1 MEKVLPESVPTR
13 HLSGPLS
20 PHELQQLFA
29 QAPVGIGVFDH
40 EFRCRDVNGRFAELT
55 GLARAEHPGKTL
67 FDIVPAQT
75 PQLLPLFQQLRQG
88 APRCAFEVET
98 VGFSRAASPARWQV
112 SVSSVLDEEG
122 IFSGIFLVMRES
134 VQTSTHL
141 DAPASPGLQEMTH
154 LHALRLYQAEARLQH
169 LSYYDPLT
177 DLGNRHLLQE
187 RLTLEIETARVN
199 RHVLALLFIDLDGF
213 KLINDNLGHSA
224 GDLLLKLSAD
234 RIRHCLRPGD
244 IAIRLGADEFL
255 VLLPAIRDTRDLL
268 GLIEGLQRRLHDPAD
283 IAQERVRLSA
293 SIGVSLYP
301 EHGQTPDSLI
311 SAADNAMHEAKRR
324 GRNGYLF
331 HSPDMTAQTRE
342 RMLLEQG
349 LLKAI
354 EQQEF
359 RLLYQPM
366 TDLADGHLS
375 GLEALIRWQHP
386 SLGMISPDR
395 FIPVAEEC
403 GLIEPLGEWVMR
415 TACRQGQQ
423 WLAEGLAVPRLSVN
437 VSVREMRSHDY
448 VERVTAILAET
459 GFPAERLEIE
469 VTESIIQM
477 RGSQSAALHPPQGA
491 GGTDRHRRLRHRFL
505 FPEPA
510 QEPAHRSHQDR
521 QGLRPGVARRQAQ
534 PRAVPYHSPAGQLPR
549 HGRHG
554 GRDRNPAPAPVPAI
568 PALRGGT
575 GLPVQPSPARTPAAF
590 PAPRPPLSLGRA
602 TTQAK
607 KGAHG
612 SLLLHHHGFPP
623 AIFVAIQKSN
633 CPRETKV

>member
-20 PHELQQLFA
+20 PYELQQLFA

-112 SVSSVLDEEG
+112 SVSSVLDEDG
-122 IFSGIFLVMRES
+122 TFSGIVLVMRETA
-134 VQTSTHL
+134 QTGPHL
-141 DAPASPGLQEMTH
+141 DAPVSPGLQEMTH

-469 VTESIIQM
+469 VTESIIQSVDHSLRLFTRLKALGVQIAIDDFGTGFSSLSLLRSLPIDRIKIDRAFVQALPDDKHSRELCRTIVQLATSLGM
-477 RGSQSAALHPPQGA
+477 AVTAEGIETQPQRQFLQSLRCEEGQGYLFSHP
-491 GGTDRHRRLRHRFL
+491 L
-505 FPEPA
+505 PEP
-510 QEPAHRSHQDR
+510 
-521 QGLRPGVARRQAQ
+521 
-534 PRAVPYHSPAGQLPR
+534 QLPS
-549 HGRHG
+549 
-554 GRDRNPAPAPVPAI
+554 
-568 PALRGGT
+568 L
-575 GLPVQPSPARTPAAF
+575 LPVR
-590 PAPRPPLSLGRA
+590 
-602 TTQAK
+602 
-607 KGAHG
+607 H
-612 SLLLHHHGFPP
+612 
-623 AIFVAIQKSN
+623 
-633 CPRETKV
+633 

>member
-20 PHELQQLFA
+20 PYELQQLFA
-29 QAPVGIGVFDH
+29 QAHVGIGVFDH

-88 APRCAFEVET
+88 PPRCTFEVEM
-98 VGFSRAASPARWQV
+98 VGLSRAASPARWQV
-112 SVSSVLDEEG
+112 SVSSVLDEDG
-122 IFSGIFLVMRES
+122 SFSGIFLVMRES
-134 VQTSTHL
+134 AQTGPHL
-141 DAPASPGLQEMTH
+141 DAPASPGLQEMAH
-154 LHALRLYQAEARLQH
+154 RHALRLYQAEARLQH

-199 RHVLALLFIDLDGF
+199 HHVLALLFIDLDGF

-255 VLLPAIRDTRDLL
+255 VLLPAIRETQDLQ
-268 GLIEGLQRRLHDPAD
+268 GLIEALQRRLHDPAD
-283 IAQERVRLSA
+283 IGQEWVRLSA
-293 SIGVSLYP
+293 SIGISLYP

-415 TACRQGQQ
+415 TACQQGQQ
-423 WLAEGLAVPRLSVN
+423 WLAEGRAVPRLSVN

-448 VERVTAILAET
+448 VERVTAILAAT

-469 VTESIIQM
+469 VTESIIQSVDHSLRLFTRLKALGVQIAIDDFGTGFSSLSLLRSLPIDRIKIDRAFVQALPDDKHSRELCRTIVQLASSLGM
-477 RGSQSAALHPPQGA
+477 AVTAEGIETQPQRQFLQSLHCEEGQGY
-491 GGTDRHRRLRHRFL
+491 L
-505 FPEPA
+505 FSHPLPEP
-510 QEPAHRSHQDR
+510 H
-521 QGLRPGVARRQAQ
+521 
-534 PRAVPYHSPAGQLPR
+534 LPS
-549 HGRHG
+549 
-554 GRDRNPAPAPVPAI
+554 
-568 PALRGGT
+568 L
-575 GLPVQPSPARTPAAF
+575 LPVR
-590 PAPRPPLSLGRA
+590 
-602 TTQAK
+602 
-607 KGAHG
+607 H
-612 SLLLHHHGFPP
+612 
-623 AIFVAIQKSN
+623 
-633 CPRETKV
+633 

>member
-20 PHELQQLFA
+20 PYELQQLFA

-98 VGFSRAASPARWQV
+98 VGLSRAASPARWQV

-199 RHVLALLFIDLDGF
+199 HHVLALLFIDLDGF

-255 VLLPAIRDTRDLL
+255 VLLPAIRETQDLL

-283 IAQERVRLSA
+283 IGQERVRLSA

-469 VTESIIQM
+469 VTESIIQSVDHSLRLFTRLKALGVQIAIDDFGTGFSSLSLLRSLPIDRIKIDRAFVQALPDDKHSRELCRTIVQLASSLGM
-477 RGSQSAALHPPQGA
+477 AVTAEGIETQPQRQFLQSLRCEEGQGYLFSHP
-491 GGTDRHRRLRHRFL
+491 L
-505 FPEPA
+505 PEP
-510 QEPAHRSHQDR
+510 H
-521 QGLRPGVARRQAQ
+521 
-534 PRAVPYHSPAGQLPR
+534 LPS
-549 HGRHG
+549 
-554 GRDRNPAPAPVPAI
+554 
-568 PALRGGT
+568 L
-575 GLPVQPSPARTPAAF
+575 LPVR
-590 PAPRPPLSLGRA
+590 
-602 TTQAK
+602 
-607 KGAHG
+607 H
-612 SLLLHHHGFPP
+612 
-623 AIFVAIQKSN
+623 
-633 CPRETKV
+633 

>member
-20 PHELQQLFA
+20 PYELQQLFA

-98 VGFSRAASPARWQV
+98 VGLSRAASPARWQV
-112 SVSSVLDEEG
+112 SVSSVLDEDG
-122 IFSGIFLVMRES
+122 SFSGIFLVMRES
-134 VQTSTHL
+134 AQTGPHL

-154 LHALRLYQAEARLQH
+154 RHALRLYQAEARLQH

-199 RHVLALLFIDLDGF
+199 HHVLALLFIDLDGF

-255 VLLPAIRDTRDLL
+255 VLLPAIRDTQDLL

-283 IAQERVRLSA
+283 IGQERVRLSA

-469 VTESIIQM
+469 VTESIIQSVDHSLRLFTRLKALGVQIAIDDFGTGFSSLSLLRSLPIDRIKIDRAFVQALPDDKHSRELCRTIVQLATSLGM
-477 RGSQSAALHPPQGA
+477 AVTAEGIETQPQRQFLQSLRCEEGQGYLFSHP
-491 GGTDRHRRLRHRFL
+491 L
-505 FPEPA
+505 PEP
-510 QEPAHRSHQDR
+510 
-521 QGLRPGVARRQAQ
+521 
-534 PRAVPYHSPAGQLPR
+534 QLPS
-549 HGRHG
+549 
-554 GRDRNPAPAPVPAI
+554 
-568 PALRGGT
+568 L
-575 GLPVQPSPARTPAAF
+575 LPVR
-590 PAPRPPLSLGRA
+590 
-602 TTQAK
+602 
-607 KGAHG
+607 H
-612 SLLLHHHGFPP
+612 
-623 AIFVAIQKSN
+623 
-633 CPRETKV
+633 

>member
-20 PHELQQLFA
+20 PYELQQLFA

-98 VGFSRAASPARWQV
+98 VGLSRAASPARWQV

-122 IFSGIFLVMRES
+122 TFSGIFLVMRES

-199 RHVLALLFIDLDGF
+199 HHVLALLFIDLDGF

-255 VLLPAIRDTRDLL
+255 VLLPAIRDTQDLL

-469 VTESIIQM
+469 VTESIIQSVDHSLRLFTRLKALGVQIAIDDFGTGFSSLSLLRSLPIDRIKIDRAFVQALPDDKHSRELCRTIVQLASSLGM
-477 RGSQSAALHPPQGA
+477 AVTAEGIETQPQRQFLQSLRCEEGQGYLFSHP
-491 GGTDRHRRLRHRFL
+491 L
-505 FPEPA
+505 PEP
-510 QEPAHRSHQDR
+510 
-521 QGLRPGVARRQAQ
+521 
-534 PRAVPYHSPAGQLPR
+534 QLPS
-549 HGRHG
+549 
-554 GRDRNPAPAPVPAI
+554 
-568 PALRGGT
+568 L
-575 GLPVQPSPARTPAAF
+575 LPVR
-590 PAPRPPLSLGRA
+590 
-602 TTQAK
+602 
-607 KGAHG
+607 H
-612 SLLLHHHGFPP
+612 
-623 AIFVAIQKSN
+623 
-633 CPRETKV
+633 

>member
-20 PHELQQLFA
+20 PYELQQLFA
-29 QAPVGIGVFDH
+29 QAHVGIGVFDH

-88 APRCAFEVET
+88 PPRCTFEVEM
-98 VGFSRAASPARWQV
+98 VGLSRAASPARWQV
-112 SVSSVLDEEG
+112 SVSSVLDEDG
-122 IFSGIFLVMRES
+122 SFSGIFLVMRES
-134 VQTSTHL
+134 AQTGPHL
-141 DAPASPGLQEMTH
+141 DASASPGLQEMAH
-154 LHALRLYQAEARLQH
+154 RHALRLYQAEARLQH

-199 RHVLALLFIDLDGF
+199 HHVLALLFIDLDGF

-255 VLLPAIRDTRDLL
+255 VLLPVIRETQDLQ
-268 GLIEGLQRRLHDPAD
+268 GLIEALQHRLHDPAD
-283 IAQERVRLSA
+283 IGQEWVRLSA
-293 SIGVSLYP
+293 SIGISLYP

-415 TACRQGQQ
+415 TACQQGQQ
-423 WLAEGLAVPRLSVN
+423 WLAEGRAVPRLSVN

-448 VERVTAILAET
+448 VERVTAILAAT

-469 VTESIIQM
+469 VTESIIQSVDHSLRLFTRLKALGVQIAIDDFGTGFSSLSLLRSLPIDRIKIDRAFVQALPDDKHSRELCRTIVQLASSLGM
-477 RGSQSAALHPPQGA
+477 AVTAEGIETQPQRQFLQSLHCEEGQGYLFS
-491 GGTDRHRRLRHRFL
+491 HPLPEPHLPSLLPLRH
-505 FPEPA
+505 
-510 QEPAHRSHQDR
+510 
-521 QGLRPGVARRQAQ
+521 
-534 PRAVPYHSPAGQLPR
+534 
-549 HGRHG
+549 
-554 GRDRNPAPAPVPAI
+554 
-568 PALRGGT
+568 
-575 GLPVQPSPARTPAAF
+575 
-590 PAPRPPLSLGRA
+590 
-602 TTQAK
+602 
-607 KGAHG
+607 
-612 SLLLHHHGFPP
+612 
-623 AIFVAIQKSN
+623 
-633 CPRETKV
+633 

>member
-1 MEKVLPESVPTR
+1 MENVLPESVPTR

-88 APRCAFEVET
+88 PPRCTFEVEM
-98 VGFSRAASPARWQV
+98 VGLSRAASPARWQV

-122 IFSGIFLVMRES
+122 TFSGIFLVMRES
-134 VQTSTHL
+134 AQTGPHL

-154 LHALRLYQAEARLQH
+154 RHALRLYQAEARLQH

-199 RHVLALLFIDLDGF
+199 HHVLALLFIDLDGF

-255 VLLPAIRDTRDLL
+255 VLLPAIRETQDLL

-283 IAQERVRLSA
+283 IGQERVRLSA

-354 EQQEF
+354 EQQQF

-469 VTESIIQM
+469 VTESIIQSVDHSLRLFTRLKALGVQIAIDDFGTGFSSLSLLRSLPIDRIKIDRAFVQALPDDKHSRELCRTIVQLASSLGM
-477 RGSQSAALHPPQGA
+477 AVTAEGIETQPQRQFLQSLRCEEGQGYLFSHP
-491 GGTDRHRRLRHRFL
+491 L
-505 FPEPA
+505 PEP
-510 QEPAHRSHQDR
+510 
-521 QGLRPGVARRQAQ
+521 
-534 PRAVPYHSPAGQLPR
+534 QLP
-549 HGRHG
+549 
-554 GRDRNPAPAPVPAI
+554 
-568 PALRGGT
+568 
-575 GLPVQPSPARTPAAF
+575 
-590 PAPRPPLSLGRA
+590 
-602 TTQAK
+602 
-607 KGAHG
+607 
-612 SLLLHHHGFPP
+612 SLLPFRH
-623 AIFVAIQKSN
+623 
-633 CPRETKV
+633 

>member
-88 APRCAFEVET
+88 PPRCTFEVEM
-98 VGFSRAASPARWQV
+98 VGLSRAASPARWQV
-112 SVSSVLDEEG
+112 SVSSVLDEDG
-122 IFSGIFLVMRES
+122 SFSGIFLVMRES
-134 VQTSTHL
+134 AQTGPHL

-154 LHALRLYQAEARLQH
+154 RHALRLYQAEARLQH

-199 RHVLALLFIDLDGF
+199 HHVLALLFIDLDGF

-255 VLLPAIRDTRDLL
+255 VLLPAIRDTQDLL

-423 WLAEGLAVPRLSVN
+423 WLAEELAVPRLSVN

-469 VTESIIQM
+469 VTESIIQSVDHSLRLFTRLKALGVQIAIDDFGTGFSSLSLLRSLPIDRIKIDRAFVQALPDDKHSRELCRTIVQLATSLGM
-477 RGSQSAALHPPQGA
+477 AVTAEGIETQPQRQFLQSLRCEEGQGYLFSHP
-491 GGTDRHRRLRHRFL
+491 L
-505 FPEPA
+505 PEP
-510 QEPAHRSHQDR
+510 
-521 QGLRPGVARRQAQ
+521 
-534 PRAVPYHSPAGQLPR
+534 QLP
-549 HGRHG
+549 
-554 GRDRNPAPAPVPAI
+554 
-568 PALRGGT
+568 
-575 GLPVQPSPARTPAAF
+575 
-590 PAPRPPLSLGRA
+590 
-602 TTQAK
+602 
-607 KGAHG
+607 
-612 SLLLHHHGFPP
+612 SLLPFRH
-623 AIFVAIQKSN
+623 
-633 CPRETKV
+633 

>member
-88 APRCAFEVET
+88 PPRCTFEVEM
-98 VGFSRAASPARWQV
+98 VGLSRAASPARWQV
-112 SVSSVLDEEG
+112 SVSSVLDEDG
-122 IFSGIFLVMRES
+122 SFSGIFLVMRES
-134 VQTSTHL
+134 AQTGPRL

-199 RHVLALLFIDLDGF
+199 HHVLALLFIDLDGF

-255 VLLPAIRDTRDLL
+255 VLLPAIRETQDLL

-415 TACRQGQQ
+415 TACRLGQQ
-423 WLAEGLAVPRLSVN
+423 WLAEGRAVPRLSVN

-448 VERVTAILAET
+448 VERVTAILAAT

-469 VTESIIQM
+469 VTESIIQSVDHSLRLFTRLKALGVQIAIDDFGTGFSSLSLLRSLPIDRIKIDRAFVQALPDDKHSRELCRTIVQLASSLGM
-477 RGSQSAALHPPQGA
+477 AVTAEGIETQPQRQFLQSLRCEEGQGYLFSHP
-491 GGTDRHRRLRHRFL
+491 L
-505 FPEPA
+505 PEP
-510 QEPAHRSHQDR
+510 
-521 QGLRPGVARRQAQ
+521 
-534 PRAVPYHSPAGQLPR
+534 QLPS
-549 HGRHG
+549 
-554 GRDRNPAPAPVPAI
+554 
-568 PALRGGT
+568 L
-575 GLPVQPSPARTPAAF
+575 LPVR
-590 PAPRPPLSLGRA
+590 
-602 TTQAK
+602 
-607 KGAHG
+607 H
-612 SLLLHHHGFPP
+612 
-623 AIFVAIQKSN
+623 
-633 CPRETKV
+633 

>member
-20 PHELQQLFA
+20 PYELQQLFA

-88 APRCAFEVET
+88 PPRCTFEVEM
-98 VGFSRAASPARWQV
+98 VGLSRAASPARWQV
-112 SVSSVLDEEG
+112 SVSSVLDEDG
-122 IFSGIFLVMRES
+122 TFSGIVLVMRES

-255 VLLPAIRDTRDLL
+255 VLLPASRETQDLL

-283 IAQERVRLSA
+283 IGQERVRLSA

-469 VTESIIQM
+469 VTESIIQSVDHSLRLFTRLKALGVQIAIDDFGTGFSSLSLLRSLPIDRIKIDRAFVQALPDDKHSRELCRTIVQLASSLGM
-477 RGSQSAALHPPQGA
+477 AVTAEGIETQPQRQFLQSLRCEEGQGYLFSHP
-491 GGTDRHRRLRHRFL
+491 L
-505 FPEPA
+505 PEP
-510 QEPAHRSHQDR
+510 
-521 QGLRPGVARRQAQ
+521 
-534 PRAVPYHSPAGQLPR
+534 QLPS
-549 HGRHG
+549 
-554 GRDRNPAPAPVPAI
+554 
-568 PALRGGT
+568 L
-575 GLPVQPSPARTPAAF
+575 LPVR
-590 PAPRPPLSLGRA
+590 
-602 TTQAK
+602 
-607 KGAHG
+607 H
-612 SLLLHHHGFPP
+612 
-623 AIFVAIQKSN
+623 
-633 CPRETKV
+633 

>member
-20 PHELQQLFA
+20 PYELQQLFA

-88 APRCAFEVET
+88 PPRCTFEVEM
-98 VGFSRAASPARWQV
+98 VGLSRAASPARWQV

-122 IFSGIFLVMRES
+122 TFSGIFLVMRES
-134 VQTSTHL
+134 AQTGPHL

-154 LHALRLYQAEARLQH
+154 RHALRLYQAEARLQH

-199 RHVLALLFIDLDGF
+199 HHVLALLFIDLDGF

-255 VLLPAIRDTRDLL
+255 VLLPAIRETQDLL

-283 IAQERVRLSA
+283 IGQERVRLSA

-469 VTESIIQM
+469 VTESIIQSVDHSLRLFTRLKALGVQIAIDDFGTGFSSLSLLRSLPIDRIKIDRAFVQALPDDKHSRELCRTIVQLASSLGM
-477 RGSQSAALHPPQGA
+477 AVTAEGIETQPQRQFLQSLHCEEGQGY
-491 GGTDRHRRLRHRFL
+491 L
-505 FPEPA
+505 FSHPLPEP
-510 QEPAHRSHQDR
+510 H
-521 QGLRPGVARRQAQ
+521 
-534 PRAVPYHSPAGQLPR
+534 LPS
-549 HGRHG
+549 
-554 GRDRNPAPAPVPAI
+554 
-568 PALRGGT
+568 L
-575 GLPVQPSPARTPAAF
+575 LPVR
-590 PAPRPPLSLGRA
+590 
-602 TTQAK
+602 
-607 KGAHG
+607 H
-612 SLLLHHHGFPP
+612 
-623 AIFVAIQKSN
+623 
-633 CPRETKV
+633 

>member
-20 PHELQQLFA
+20 PYELQQLFA

-88 APRCAFEVET
+88 PPRCTFEVEM
-98 VGFSRAASPARWQV
+98 VGLSRAASPARWQV
-112 SVSSVLDEEG
+112 SVSSVLDEDG
-122 IFSGIFLVMRES
+122 SFSGIFLVMRES
-134 VQTSTHL
+134 AQTGPHL

-154 LHALRLYQAEARLQH
+154 RHALRLYQAEARLQH

-199 RHVLALLFIDLDGF
+199 HHVLALLFIDLDGF

-255 VLLPAIRDTRDLL
+255 VLLPAIRETQDLL

-283 IAQERVRLSA
+283 IGQERVRLSA

-354 EQQEF
+354 EQQQF

-423 WLAEGLAVPRLSVN
+423 WLAEGRAVPRLSVN

-448 VERVTAILAET
+448 VERVTAILAAT

-469 VTESIIQM
+469 VTESIIQSVDHSLRLFTRLKALGVQIAIDDFGTGFSSLSLLRSLPIDRIKIDRAFVQALPDDKHSRELCRTIVQLASSLGM
-477 RGSQSAALHPPQGA
+477 AVTAEGIETQPQRQFLQSLRCEEGQGYLFSHP
-491 GGTDRHRRLRHRFL
+491 L
-505 FPEPA
+505 PEP
-510 QEPAHRSHQDR
+510 
-521 QGLRPGVARRQAQ
+521 
-534 PRAVPYHSPAGQLPR
+534 QLPS
-549 HGRHG
+549 
-554 GRDRNPAPAPVPAI
+554 
-568 PALRGGT
+568 L
-575 GLPVQPSPARTPAAF
+575 LPVR
-590 PAPRPPLSLGRA
+590 
-602 TTQAK
+602 
-607 KGAHG
+607 H
-612 SLLLHHHGFPP
+612 
-623 AIFVAIQKSN
+623 
-633 CPRETKV
+633 

>member
-20 PHELQQLFA
+20 PYELQQLFA

-98 VGFSRAASPARWQV
+98 VGFSRAAPPARWQV

-122 IFSGIFLVMRES
+122 TFSGIFLVMRES
-134 VQTSTHL
+134 VQTSPHL

-199 RHVLALLFIDLDGF
+199 HHVLALLFIDLDGF

-255 VLLPAIRDTRDLL
+255 VLLPAIRETQDLL

-283 IAQERVRLSA
+283 IGQERVRLSA

-469 VTESIIQM
+469 VTESIIQSVDHSLRLFTRLKALGVQIAIDDFGTGFSSLSLLRSLPIDRIKIDRAFVQALPDDKHSRELCRTIVQLASSLGM
-477 RGSQSAALHPPQGA
+477 AVTAEGIETQPQRKFLQSLRCEEGQGNLFSHPLPEPSLPPLLP
-491 GGTDRHRRLRHRFL
+491 LRH
-505 FPEPA
+505 
-510 QEPAHRSHQDR
+510 
-521 QGLRPGVARRQAQ
+521 
-534 PRAVPYHSPAGQLPR
+534 
-549 HGRHG
+549 
-554 GRDRNPAPAPVPAI
+554 
-568 PALRGGT
+568 
-575 GLPVQPSPARTPAAF
+575 
-590 PAPRPPLSLGRA
+590 
-602 TTQAK
+602 
-607 KGAHG
+607 
-612 SLLLHHHGFPP
+612 
-623 AIFVAIQKSN
+623 
-633 CPRETKV
+633 

>member
-98 VGFSRAASPARWQV
+98 VGLSRAASPARWQV
-112 SVSSVLDEEG
+112 SVSSVLDEDG
-122 IFSGIFLVMRES
+122 TFSGIVLVMRES
-134 VQTSTHL
+134 AQTGPHL
-141 DAPASPGLQEMTH
+141 DAPVSPGLQEMTH

-199 RHVLALLFIDLDGF
+199 HHVLALLFIDLDGF

-255 VLLPAIRDTRDLL
+255 VLLPAIRETQDLL

-283 IAQERVRLSA
+283 IGQERVRLSA

-423 WLAEGLAVPRLSVN
+423 WLAEGRAVPRLSVN

-448 VERVTAILAET
+448 VERVTAILAAT

-469 VTESIIQM
+469 VTESIIQSVDHSLRLFTRLKALGVQIAIDDFGTGFSSLSLLRSLPIDRIKIDRAFVQALPDDKHSRELCRTIVQLASSLGM
-477 RGSQSAALHPPQGA
+477 AVTAEGIETQPQRQFLQSLHCEEGQGY
-491 GGTDRHRRLRHRFL
+491 L
-505 FPEPA
+505 FSHPLPEP
-510 QEPAHRSHQDR
+510 H
-521 QGLRPGVARRQAQ
+521 
-534 PRAVPYHSPAGQLPR
+534 LPS
-549 HGRHG
+549 
-554 GRDRNPAPAPVPAI
+554 
-568 PALRGGT
+568 L
-575 GLPVQPSPARTPAAF
+575 LPVR
-590 PAPRPPLSLGRA
+590 
-602 TTQAK
+602 
-607 KGAHG
+607 H
-612 SLLLHHHGFPP
+612 
-623 AIFVAIQKSN
+623 
-633 CPRETKV
+633 

>member
-98 VGFSRAASPARWQV
+98 VGLSRAASPARWQV

-122 IFSGIFLVMRES
+122 TFSGIFLVMRES
-134 VQTSTHL
+134 AQTGPHL

-154 LHALRLYQAEARLQH
+154 RHALRLYQAEARLQH

-199 RHVLALLFIDLDGF
+199 HHVLALLFIDLDGF

-255 VLLPAIRDTRDLL
+255 VLLPAIRETQDLL

-283 IAQERVRLSA
+283 IGQERVRLSA

-469 VTESIIQM
+469 VTESIIQSVDHSLRLFTRLKALGVQIAIDDFGTGFSSLSLLRSLPIDRIKIDRAFVQALPDDKHSRELCRTIVQLASSLGM
-477 RGSQSAALHPPQGA
+477 AVTAEGIETQPQRQFLQSLRCEEGQGYLFSHP
-491 GGTDRHRRLRHRFL
+491 L
-505 FPEPA
+505 PEP
-510 QEPAHRSHQDR
+510 
-521 QGLRPGVARRQAQ
+521 
-534 PRAVPYHSPAGQLPR
+534 QLPS
-549 HGRHG
+549 
-554 GRDRNPAPAPVPAI
+554 
-568 PALRGGT
+568 L
-575 GLPVQPSPARTPAAF
+575 LPVR
-590 PAPRPPLSLGRA
+590 
-602 TTQAK
+602 
-607 KGAHG
+607 H
-612 SLLLHHHGFPP
+612 
-623 AIFVAIQKSN
+623 
-633 CPRETKV
+633 

>member
-88 APRCAFEVET
+88 PPRCTFEVEM
-98 VGFSRAASPARWQV
+98 VGLSRAASPARWQV
-112 SVSSVLDEEG
+112 SVSSVLDEDG
-122 IFSGIFLVMRES
+122 TFSGIFLVMRES

-255 VLLPAIRDTRDLL
+255 VLLPAIRDTQVLL

-283 IAQERVRLSA
+283 IAQDRVRLSA

-423 WLAEGLAVPRLSVN
+423 WLAGGLAVPRLSVN

-469 VTESIIQM
+469 VTESIIQSVDHSLRLFTRLKALGVQIAIDDFGTGFSSLSLLRSLPIDRIKIDRAFVQALPDDKHSRELCRTIVQLASSLGM
-477 RGSQSAALHPPQGA
+477 AVTAEGIETQPQRQFLQSLRCEEGQGYLFSHP
-491 GGTDRHRRLRHRFL
+491 L
-505 FPEPA
+505 PEP
-510 QEPAHRSHQDR
+510 H
-521 QGLRPGVARRQAQ
+521 
-534 PRAVPYHSPAGQLPR
+534 LPS
-549 HGRHG
+549 
-554 GRDRNPAPAPVPAI
+554 
-568 PALRGGT
+568 L
-575 GLPVQPSPARTPAAF
+575 LPVR
-590 PAPRPPLSLGRA
+590 
-602 TTQAK
+602 
-607 KGAHG
+607 H
-612 SLLLHHHGFPP
+612 
-623 AIFVAIQKSN
+623 
-633 CPRETKV
+633 

>member
-88 APRCAFEVET
+88 PPRCTFEVEM
-98 VGFSRAASPARWQV
+98 VGLSRAPSPARWQV
-112 SVSSVLDEEG
+112 SVSSVLDEDG
-122 IFSGIFLVMRES
+122 SFSGIFLVMRES
-134 VQTSTHL
+134 AQTGPHL

-154 LHALRLYQAEARLQH
+154 RHALRLYQAEARLQH

-255 VLLPAIRDTRDLL
+255 VLLPAIRETQDLL

-469 VTESIIQM
+469 VTESIIQSVDHSLRLFTRLKALGVQIAIDDFGTGFSSLSLLRSLPIDRIKIDRAFVQALPDDKHSRELCRTIVQLASSLGM
-477 RGSQSAALHPPQGA
+477 AVTAEGIETQPQRQFLQSLHCEEGQGY
-491 GGTDRHRRLRHRFL
+491 L
-505 FPEPA
+505 FSHPLPEP
-510 QEPAHRSHQDR
+510 H
-521 QGLRPGVARRQAQ
+521 
-534 PRAVPYHSPAGQLPR
+534 LP
-549 HGRHG
+549 
-554 GRDRNPAPAPVPAI
+554 
-568 PALRGGT
+568 
-575 GLPVQPSPARTPAAF
+575 
-590 PAPRPPLSLGRA
+590 
-602 TTQAK
+602 
-607 KGAHG
+607 
-612 SLLLHHHGFPP
+612 SLLPFRH
-623 AIFVAIQKSN
+623 
-633 CPRETKV
+633 

>member
-20 PHELQQLFA
+20 PYELQQLFA

-98 VGFSRAASPARWQV
+98 VGLSRAASPARWQV

-122 IFSGIFLVMRES
+122 TFSGIFLVMRES

-255 VLLPAIRDTRDLL
+255 VLLPAIRDTQDLL

-331 HSPDMTAQTRE
+331 HSPDMTTQTRE

-469 VTESIIQM
+469 VTESIIQSVDHSLRLFTRLKALGVQIAIDDFGTGFSSLSLLRSLPIDRIKIDRAFVQALPDDKHSRELCRTIVQLASSLGM
-477 RGSQSAALHPPQGA
+477 AVTAEGIETQPQRQFLQSLRCEEGQGYLFSHP
-491 GGTDRHRRLRHRFL
+491 L
-505 FPEPA
+505 PEP
-510 QEPAHRSHQDR
+510 
-521 QGLRPGVARRQAQ
+521 
-534 PRAVPYHSPAGQLPR
+534 QLPS
-549 HGRHG
+549 
-554 GRDRNPAPAPVPAI
+554 
-568 PALRGGT
+568 L
-575 GLPVQPSPARTPAAF
+575 LPVR
-590 PAPRPPLSLGRA
+590 
-602 TTQAK
+602 
-607 KGAHG
+607 H
-612 SLLLHHHGFPP
+612 
-623 AIFVAIQKSN
+623 
-633 CPRETKV
+633 

>member
-88 APRCAFEVET
+88 PPRCTFEVEM
-98 VGFSRAASPARWQV
+98 VGLSRAASPARWQV

-122 IFSGIFLVMRES
+122 TFSGIFLVMRES
-134 VQTSTHL
+134 AQTGPHL

-255 VLLPAIRDTRDLL
+255 VLLPAIRDTQDLL

-423 WLAEGLAVPRLSVN
+423 WLAGGLAVPRLSVN

-469 VTESIIQM
+469 VTESIIQSVDHSLRLFTRLKALGVQIAIDDFGTGFSSLSLLRSLPIDRIKIDRAFVQALPDDKHSRELCRTIVQLASSLGM
-477 RGSQSAALHPPQGA
+477 AVTAEGIETQPQRQFLQSLRCEEGQGYLFSHP
-491 GGTDRHRRLRHRFL
+491 L
-505 FPEPA
+505 PEP
-510 QEPAHRSHQDR
+510 
-521 QGLRPGVARRQAQ
+521 
-534 PRAVPYHSPAGQLPR
+534 QLP
-549 HGRHG
+549 
-554 GRDRNPAPAPVPAI
+554 
-568 PALRGGT
+568 
-575 GLPVQPSPARTPAAF
+575 
-590 PAPRPPLSLGRA
+590 
-602 TTQAK
+602 
-607 KGAHG
+607 
-612 SLLLHHHGFPP
+612 SLLPFRH
-623 AIFVAIQKSN
+623 
-633 CPRETKV
+633 

>member
-1 MEKVLPESVPTR
+1 M
-13 HLSGPLS
+13 
-20 PHELQQLFA
+20 FA
-29 QAPVGIGVFDH
+29 QAHVGIGVFDH

-88 APRCAFEVET
+88 PPRCTFEVEM
-98 VGFSRAASPARWQV
+98 VGLSRAASPARWQV
-112 SVSSVLDEEG
+112 SVSSVLDEDG
-122 IFSGIFLVMRES
+122 SFSGIFLVMRES
-134 VQTSTHL
+134 AQTGPHL
-141 DAPASPGLQEMTH
+141 DAPASPGLQEMAH
-154 LHALRLYQAEARLQH
+154 RHALRLYQAEARLQH

-199 RHVLALLFIDLDGF
+199 HHVLALLFIDLDGF

-255 VLLPAIRDTRDLL
+255 VLLPAIRETQDLQ
-268 GLIEGLQRRLHDPAD
+268 GLIEALQRRLHDPAD
-283 IAQERVRLSA
+283 IGQEWVRLSA
-293 SIGVSLYP
+293 SIGISLYP

-415 TACRQGQQ
+415 TACQQGQQ
-423 WLAEGLAVPRLSVN
+423 WLAEGRAVPRLSVN

-448 VERVTAILAET
+448 VERVTAILAAT

-469 VTESIIQM
+469 VTESIIQSVDHSLRLFTRLKALGVQIAIDDFGTGFSSLSLLRSLPIDRIKIDRAFVQALPDDKHSRELCRTIVQLASSLGM
-477 RGSQSAALHPPQGA
+477 AVTAEGIETQPQRQFLQSLHCEEGQGY
-491 GGTDRHRRLRHRFL
+491 L
-505 FPEPA
+505 FSHPLPEP
-510 QEPAHRSHQDR
+510 H
-521 QGLRPGVARRQAQ
+521 
-534 PRAVPYHSPAGQLPR
+534 LPS
-549 HGRHG
+549 
-554 GRDRNPAPAPVPAI
+554 
-568 PALRGGT
+568 L
-575 GLPVQPSPARTPAAF
+575 LPVR
-590 PAPRPPLSLGRA
+590 
-602 TTQAK
+602 
-607 KGAHG
+607 H
-612 SLLLHHHGFPP
+612 
-623 AIFVAIQKSN
+623 
-633 CPRETKV
+633 

>member
-88 APRCAFEVET
+88 PPRCTFEVEM
-98 VGFSRAASPARWQV
+98 VGLSRAASPARWQV
-112 SVSSVLDEEG
+112 SVSSVLDEDG
-122 IFSGIFLVMRES
+122 SFSGIFLVMRES
-134 VQTSTHL
+134 AQTGPHL

-154 LHALRLYQAEARLQH
+154 RHALRLYQAEARLQH

-199 RHVLALLFIDLDGF
+199 HHVLALLFIDLDGF

-255 VLLPAIRDTRDLL
+255 VLLPAIRETRDLL

-283 IAQERVRLSA
+283 IGQERVRLSA

-354 EQQEF
+354 EQQQF
-359 RLLYQPM
+359 RLFYQPM

-423 WLAEGLAVPRLSVN
+423 WLAEGRAVPRLSVN

-448 VERVTAILAET
+448 VERVTAILAAT

-469 VTESIIQM
+469 VTESIIQSVDHSLRLFTRLKALGVQIAIDDFGTGFSSLSLLRSLPIDRIKIDRAFVQALPDDKHSRELCRTIVQLASSLGM
-477 RGSQSAALHPPQGA
+477 AVTAEGIETQPQRQFLQSLRCEEGQGYLFSHP
-491 GGTDRHRRLRHRFL
+491 L
-505 FPEPA
+505 PEP
-510 QEPAHRSHQDR
+510 
-521 QGLRPGVARRQAQ
+521 
-534 PRAVPYHSPAGQLPR
+534 QLPS
-549 HGRHG
+549 
-554 GRDRNPAPAPVPAI
+554 
-568 PALRGGT
+568 L
-575 GLPVQPSPARTPAAF
+575 LPVR
-590 PAPRPPLSLGRA
+590 
-602 TTQAK
+602 
-607 KGAHG
+607 H
-612 SLLLHHHGFPP
+612 
-623 AIFVAIQKSN
+623 
-633 CPRETKV
+633 

>member
-88 APRCAFEVET
+88 PPRCTFEVEM
-98 VGFSRAASPARWQV
+98 VGLSRAASPARWQV

-122 IFSGIFLVMRES
+122 TFSGIFLVMRES

-199 RHVLALLFIDLDGF
+199 HHVLALLFIDLDGF

-234 RIRHCLRPGD
+234 HIRHCLRPGD

-255 VLLPAIRDTRDLL
+255 VLLPAIRDTQDLL

-469 VTESIIQM
+469 VTESIIQSVDHSLRLFTRLKALGVQIAIDDFGTGFSSLSLLRSLPIDRIKIDRAFVQALPDDKHSRELCRTIVQLASSLGM
-477 RGSQSAALHPPQGA
+477 AVTAEGIETQPQRKFLQSLRCEEGQGNLFSHPLPEPSLPPLLP
-491 GGTDRHRRLRHRFL
+491 LRH
-505 FPEPA
+505 
-510 QEPAHRSHQDR
+510 
-521 QGLRPGVARRQAQ
+521 
-534 PRAVPYHSPAGQLPR
+534 
-549 HGRHG
+549 
-554 GRDRNPAPAPVPAI
+554 
-568 PALRGGT
+568 
-575 GLPVQPSPARTPAAF
+575 
-590 PAPRPPLSLGRA
+590 
-602 TTQAK
+602 
-607 KGAHG
+607 
-612 SLLLHHHGFPP
+612 
-623 AIFVAIQKSN
+623 
-633 CPRETKV
+633 

>member
-88 APRCAFEVET
+88 PPRCTFEVEM
-98 VGFSRAASPARWQV
+98 VGLSRAASPARWQV
-112 SVSSVLDEEG
+112 SVSSVLDEDG
-122 IFSGIFLVMRES
+122 SFSGIFLVMRES
-134 VQTSTHL
+134 AQTGPRL

-199 RHVLALLFIDLDGF
+199 HHVLALLFIDLDGF

-255 VLLPAIRDTRDLL
+255 VLLPAIRETQDLL

-283 IAQERVRLSA
+283 IGQERVRLSA

-354 EQQEF
+354 EQQQF

-386 SLGMISPDR
+386 SLGIISPDR

-469 VTESIIQM
+469 VTESIIQSVDHSLRLFTRLKALGVQIAIDDFGTGFSSLSLLRSLPIDRIKIDRAFVQALPDDKHSRELCRTIVQLASSLGM
-477 RGSQSAALHPPQGA
+477 AVTAEGIETQPQRQFLQSLRCEEGQGYLFSHP
-491 GGTDRHRRLRHRFL
+491 L
-505 FPEPA
+505 PEP
-510 QEPAHRSHQDR
+510 
-521 QGLRPGVARRQAQ
+521 
-534 PRAVPYHSPAGQLPR
+534 QLPS
-549 HGRHG
+549 
-554 GRDRNPAPAPVPAI
+554 
-568 PALRGGT
+568 L
-575 GLPVQPSPARTPAAF
+575 LPVR
-590 PAPRPPLSLGRA
+590 
-602 TTQAK
+602 
-607 KGAHG
+607 H
-612 SLLLHHHGFPP
+612 
-623 AIFVAIQKSN
+623 
-633 CPRETKV
+633 

>member
-55 GLARAEHPGKTL
+55 GLARAEHPGKML

-88 APRCAFEVET
+88 PPRCTFEVEM
-98 VGFSRAASPARWQV
+98 VGLSRAASPARWQV
-112 SVSSVLDEEG
+112 SVSSVLDEDG
-122 IFSGIFLVMRES
+122 TFSGIVLVMRES
-134 VQTSTHL
+134 AQTGPHL
-141 DAPASPGLQEMTH
+141 DAPVSPGLQEMTH

-199 RHVLALLFIDLDGF
+199 HHVLALLF
-213 KLINDNLGHSA
+213 S
-224 GDLLLKLSAD
+224 DLLLKLSAD

-255 VLLPAIRDTRDLL
+255 VLLPAIRDTQDLL

-283 IAQERVRLSA
+283 IGQERVRLSA

-354 EQQEF
+354 EQQQF

-469 VTESIIQM
+469 VTESIIQSVDHSLRLFTRLKALGVQIAIDDFGTGFSSLSLLRSLPIDRIKIDRAFVQALPDDKHSRELCRTIVQLASSLGM
-477 RGSQSAALHPPQGA
+477 AVTAEGIETQPQRKFLQSLRCEEGQGNLFSHPLPEPSLPPLLP
-491 GGTDRHRRLRHRFL
+491 LRH
-505 FPEPA
+505 
-510 QEPAHRSHQDR
+510 
-521 QGLRPGVARRQAQ
+521 
-534 PRAVPYHSPAGQLPR
+534 
-549 HGRHG
+549 
-554 GRDRNPAPAPVPAI
+554 
-568 PALRGGT
+568 
-575 GLPVQPSPARTPAAF
+575 
-590 PAPRPPLSLGRA
+590 
-602 TTQAK
+602 
-607 KGAHG
+607 
-612 SLLLHHHGFPP
+612 
-623 AIFVAIQKSN
+623 
-633 CPRETKV
+633 

>member
-88 APRCAFEVET
+88 PPRCTFEVEM
-98 VGFSRAASPARWQV
+98 VGLSRAASPARWQV
-112 SVSSVLDEEG
+112 SVSSVLDEDG
-122 IFSGIFLVMRES
+122 SFSGIVLVMRES
-134 VQTSTHL
+134 AQTGPHL
-141 DAPASPGLQEMTH
+141 DAPASPGLQEMAH
-154 LHALRLYQAEARLQH
+154 RHALRLYQAEARLQH

-199 RHVLALLFIDLDGF
+199 HHVLALLFIDLDGF

-255 VLLPAIRDTRDLL
+255 VLLPAIRDTQDLL

-469 VTESIIQM
+469 VTESIIQSVDHSLRLFTRLKALGVQIAIDDFGTGFSSLSLLRSLPIDRIKIDRAFVQALPDDKHSRELCRTIVQLASSLGM
-477 RGSQSAALHPPQGA
+477 AVTAEGIETQPQRQFLQSLRCEEGQGYLFSHP
-491 GGTDRHRRLRHRFL
+491 L
-505 FPEPA
+505 PEP
-510 QEPAHRSHQDR
+510 
-521 QGLRPGVARRQAQ
+521 
-534 PRAVPYHSPAGQLPR
+534 QLP
-549 HGRHG
+549 
-554 GRDRNPAPAPVPAI
+554 
-568 PALRGGT
+568 
-575 GLPVQPSPARTPAAF
+575 
-590 PAPRPPLSLGRA
+590 
-602 TTQAK
+602 
-607 KGAHG
+607 
-612 SLLLHHHGFPP
+612 SLLPLHH
-623 AIFVAIQKSN
+623 
-633 CPRETKV
+633 

>member
-20 PHELQQLFA
+20 PYELQQLFA

-55 GLARAEHPGKTL
+55 GLARAEHPGKAL

-88 APRCAFEVET
+88 PPRCTFEVEM
-98 VGFSRAASPARWQV
+98 VGLSRAASPARWQV

-122 IFSGIFLVMRES
+122 TFSGIFLVMRES
-134 VQTSTHL
+134 AQTGPHL

-154 LHALRLYQAEARLQH
+154 RHALRLYQAEARLQH

-199 RHVLALLFIDLDGF
+199 HHVLALLFIDLDGF

-255 VLLPAIRDTRDLL
+255 VLLPAIRETQDLL

-283 IAQERVRLSA
+283 IGQERVRLSA

-354 EQQEF
+354 EQQQF

-469 VTESIIQM
+469 VTESIIQSVDHSLRLFTRLKALGVQIAIDDFGTGFSSLSLLRSLPIDRIKIDRAFVQALPDDKHSRELCRTIVQLASSLGM
-477 RGSQSAALHPPQGA
+477 AVTAEGIETQPQRQFLQSLRCEEGQGYLFSHP
-491 GGTDRHRRLRHRFL
+491 L
-505 FPEPA
+505 PEP
-510 QEPAHRSHQDR
+510 
-521 QGLRPGVARRQAQ
+521 
-534 PRAVPYHSPAGQLPR
+534 QLP
-549 HGRHG
+549 
-554 GRDRNPAPAPVPAI
+554 
-568 PALRGGT
+568 
-575 GLPVQPSPARTPAAF
+575 
-590 PAPRPPLSLGRA
+590 
-602 TTQAK
+602 
-607 KGAHG
+607 
-612 SLLLHHHGFPP
+612 SLLPFRH
-623 AIFVAIQKSN
+623 
-633 CPRETKV
+633 

>member
-88 APRCAFEVET
+88 APRCVFEVEM
-98 VGFSRAASPARWQV
+98 VGLSRAPSPARWQV
-112 SVSSVLDEEG
+112 SVSSVLDEDG
-122 IFSGIFLVMRES
+122 SFSGIFLVMRES
-134 VQTSTHL
+134 TQTGPHL

-154 LHALRLYQAEARLQH
+154 RHALRLYQAEARLQH

-177 DLGNRHLLQE
+177 DLGNRYLLQE

-199 RHVLALLFIDLDGF
+199 HHVLALLFIDLDGF

-255 VLLPAIRDTRDLL
+255 VLLPAIRETQDLL

-283 IAQERVRLSA
+283 IGQERVRLSA

-354 EQQEF
+354 EQQQF

-459 GFPAERLEIE
+459 GFPAERLEVE
-469 VTESIIQM
+469 VTESIIQSVDHSLRLFTRLKVLGVQIAIDDFGTGFSSLSLLRSLPIDRIKIDRAFVQALPDDKHSRELCRTIVQLASSLGM
-477 RGSQSAALHPPQGA
+477 AVTAEGIETQPQRQFLQSLRCEEGQGYLFSHP
-491 GGTDRHRRLRHRFL
+491 L
-505 FPEPA
+505 PEP
-510 QEPAHRSHQDR
+510 H
-521 QGLRPGVARRQAQ
+521 
-534 PRAVPYHSPAGQLPR
+534 LP
-549 HGRHG
+549 
-554 GRDRNPAPAPVPAI
+554 
-568 PALRGGT
+568 
-575 GLPVQPSPARTPAAF
+575 
-590 PAPRPPLSLGRA
+590 
-602 TTQAK
+602 
-607 KGAHG
+607 
-612 SLLLHHHGFPP
+612 SLLPFRH
-623 AIFVAIQKSN
+623 
-633 CPRETKV
+633 

>member
-20 PHELQQLFA
+20 PYELQQLFA

-67 FDIVPAQT
+67 YDIVPAQT

-122 IFSGIFLVMRES
+122 TFSGIFLVMRES

-255 VLLPAIRDTRDLL
+255 VLLPAIRETQDLL

-283 IAQERVRLSA
+283 IGQERVRLSA

-469 VTESIIQM
+469 VTESIIQSVDHSLRLFTRLKALGVQIAIDDFGTGFSSLSLLRSLPIDRIKIDRAFVQALPDDKHSRELCRTIVQLATSLGM
-477 RGSQSAALHPPQGA
+477 AVTAEGIETQPQRQFLQSLRCEEGQGYLFSHP
-491 GGTDRHRRLRHRFL
+491 L
-505 FPEPA
+505 PEP
-510 QEPAHRSHQDR
+510 
-521 QGLRPGVARRQAQ
+521 
-534 PRAVPYHSPAGQLPR
+534 QLPS
-549 HGRHG
+549 
-554 GRDRNPAPAPVPAI
+554 
-568 PALRGGT
+568 L
-575 GLPVQPSPARTPAAF
+575 LPVR
-590 PAPRPPLSLGRA
+590 
-602 TTQAK
+602 
-607 KGAHG
+607 H
-612 SLLLHHHGFPP
+612 
-623 AIFVAIQKSN
+623 
-633 CPRETKV
+633 

>member
-55 GLARAEHPGKTL
+55 GLARAEHPGKML

-88 APRCAFEVET
+88 PPRCTFEVEM
-98 VGFSRAASPARWQV
+98 VGLSRAASPARWQV
-112 SVSSVLDEEG
+112 SVSSVLDEDG
-122 IFSGIFLVMRES
+122 TFSGIVLVMRES
-134 VQTSTHL
+134 AQTGPHL
-141 DAPASPGLQEMTH
+141 DAPVSPGLQEMTH

-199 RHVLALLFIDLDGF
+199 HHVLALLFIDLDGF

-255 VLLPAIRDTRDLL
+255 VLLPAIRDTQDLL

-283 IAQERVRLSA
+283 IGQERVRLSA

-469 VTESIIQM
+469 VTESIIQSVDHSLRLFTRLKALGVQIAIDDFGTGFSSLSLLRSLPIDRIKIDRAFVQALPDDKHSRELCRTIVQLASSLGM
-477 RGSQSAALHPPQGA
+477 AVTAEGIETQPQRKFLQSLRCEEGQGNLFSHPLPEPNLPPLLP
-491 GGTDRHRRLRHRFL
+491 LRH
-505 FPEPA
+505 
-510 QEPAHRSHQDR
+510 
-521 QGLRPGVARRQAQ
+521 
-534 PRAVPYHSPAGQLPR
+534 
-549 HGRHG
+549 
-554 GRDRNPAPAPVPAI
+554 
-568 PALRGGT
+568 
-575 GLPVQPSPARTPAAF
+575 
-590 PAPRPPLSLGRA
+590 
-602 TTQAK
+602 
-607 KGAHG
+607 
-612 SLLLHHHGFPP
+612 
-623 AIFVAIQKSN
+623 
-633 CPRETKV
+633 

>member
-88 APRCAFEVET
+88 PPRCTFEVEM
-98 VGFSRAASPARWQV
+98 VGLSRAASPARWQV
-112 SVSSVLDEEG
+112 SVSSVLDEDG
-122 IFSGIFLVMRES
+122 SFSGIFLVMRES
-134 VQTSTHL
+134 AQTGPHL

-154 LHALRLYQAEARLQH
+154 RHALRLYQAEARLQH

-199 RHVLALLFIDLDGF
+199 HHVLALLFIDLDGF

-255 VLLPAIRDTRDLL
+255 VLLPAIRDTQDLL

-293 SIGVSLYP
+293 SIGISLYP

-469 VTESIIQM
+469 VTESIIQSVDHSLRLFTRLKALGVQIAIDDFGTGFSSLSLLRSLPIDRIKIDRAFVQALPDDKHSRELCRTIVQLASSLGM
-477 RGSQSAALHPPQGA
+477 AVTAEGIETQPQRQFLQSLRCEEGQGYLFSHP
-491 GGTDRHRRLRHRFL
+491 L
-505 FPEPA
+505 PEP
-510 QEPAHRSHQDR
+510 
-521 QGLRPGVARRQAQ
+521 
-534 PRAVPYHSPAGQLPR
+534 QLPS
-549 HGRHG
+549 
-554 GRDRNPAPAPVPAI
+554 
-568 PALRGGT
+568 L
-575 GLPVQPSPARTPAAF
+575 LPVR
-590 PAPRPPLSLGRA
+590 
-602 TTQAK
+602 
-607 KGAHG
+607 H
-612 SLLLHHHGFPP
+612 
-623 AIFVAIQKSN
+623 
-633 CPRETKV
+633 

>member
-20 PHELQQLFA
+20 PYELQQLFA

-112 SVSSVLDEEG
+112 SVSSVLDEDG
-122 IFSGIFLVMRES
+122 TFSGIVLVMRES
-134 VQTSTHL
+134 AQTGPHL
-141 DAPASPGLQEMTH
+141 DAPVSPGLQEMTH

-354 EQQEF
+354 EQQQF

-469 VTESIIQM
+469 VTESIIQSVDHSLRLFTRLKALGVQIAIDDFGTGFSSLSLLRSLPIDRIKIDRAFVQALPDDKHSRELCRTIVQLATSLGM
-477 RGSQSAALHPPQGA
+477 AVTAEGIETQPQRQFLQSLRCEEGQGYLFSHP
-491 GGTDRHRRLRHRFL
+491 L
-505 FPEPA
+505 PEP
-510 QEPAHRSHQDR
+510 
-521 QGLRPGVARRQAQ
+521 
-534 PRAVPYHSPAGQLPR
+534 QLPS
-549 HGRHG
+549 
-554 GRDRNPAPAPVPAI
+554 
-568 PALRGGT
+568 L
-575 GLPVQPSPARTPAAF
+575 LPVR
-590 PAPRPPLSLGRA
+590 
-602 TTQAK
+602 
-607 KGAHG
+607 H
-612 SLLLHHHGFPP
+612 
-623 AIFVAIQKSN
+623 
-633 CPRETKV
+633 

>member
-1 MEKVLPESVPTR
+1 MEKVLPESVPAR

-20 PHELQQLFA
+20 PYELQQLFA

-122 IFSGIFLVMRES
+122 TFSGIFLVMRES

-423 WLAEGLAVPRLSVN
+423 WLAEGLAVPRLLVN

-469 VTESIIQM
+469 VTESIIQSVDHSLRLFTRLKALGVQIAIDDFGTGFSSLSLLRSLPIDRIKIDRAFVQALPDDKHSRELCRTIVQLASSLGM
-477 RGSQSAALHPPQGA
+477 AVTAEGIETQPQRQFLQSLRCEEGQGYLFSHP
-491 GGTDRHRRLRHRFL
+491 L
-505 FPEPA
+505 PEP
-510 QEPAHRSHQDR
+510 
-521 QGLRPGVARRQAQ
+521 
-534 PRAVPYHSPAGQLPR
+534 QLPS
-549 HGRHG
+549 
-554 GRDRNPAPAPVPAI
+554 
-568 PALRGGT
+568 L
-575 GLPVQPSPARTPAAF
+575 LPVR
-590 PAPRPPLSLGRA
+590 
-602 TTQAK
+602 
-607 KGAHG
+607 H
-612 SLLLHHHGFPP
+612 
-623 AIFVAIQKSN
+623 
-633 CPRETKV
+633 

>member
-88 APRCAFEVET
+88 PPRCTFEVEM
-98 VGFSRAASPARWQV
+98 VGLSRAASPARWQV

-122 IFSGIFLVMRES
+122 TFSGIVLVMRES
-134 VQTSTHL
+134 AQTGPHL

-154 LHALRLYQAEARLQH
+154 RHALRLYQAEARLQH

-199 RHVLALLFIDLDGF
+199 HHVLALLFIDLDGF

-255 VLLPAIRDTRDLL
+255 VLLPAIRETQDLL

-283 IAQERVRLSA
+283 IGQERVRLSA

-354 EQQEF
+354 EQQQF

-469 VTESIIQM
+469 VTESIIQSVDHSLRLFTRLKALGVQIAIDDFGTGFSSLSLLRSLPIDRIKIDRAFVQALPDDKHSRELCRTIVQLASSLGM
-477 RGSQSAALHPPQGA
+477 AVTAEGIETQPQRQFLQSLRCEEGQGYLFSHP
-491 GGTDRHRRLRHRFL
+491 L
-505 FPEPA
+505 PEP
-510 QEPAHRSHQDR
+510 
-521 QGLRPGVARRQAQ
+521 
-534 PRAVPYHSPAGQLPR
+534 QLP
-549 HGRHG
+549 
-554 GRDRNPAPAPVPAI
+554 
-568 PALRGGT
+568 
-575 GLPVQPSPARTPAAF
+575 
-590 PAPRPPLSLGRA
+590 
-602 TTQAK
+602 
-607 KGAHG
+607 
-612 SLLLHHHGFPP
+612 SLLPFRH
-623 AIFVAIQKSN
+623 
-633 CPRETKV
+633 

>member
-20 PHELQQLFA
+20 PYELQQLFA

-88 APRCAFEVET
+88 APRCTFEVEM
-98 VGFSRAASPARWQV
+98 VGLSRAASPARWQV
-112 SVSSVLDEEG
+112 SVSSVLDEDG
-122 IFSGIFLVMRES
+122 SFSGIFLVMRES
-134 VQTSTHL
+134 AQTGPHL

-199 RHVLALLFIDLDGF
+199 HHVLALLFIDLDGF

-255 VLLPAIRDTRDLL
+255 VLLPAIRETQDLL

-283 IAQERVRLSA
+283 IGQERVRLSA

-354 EQQEF
+354 EQQQF

-469 VTESIIQM
+469 VTESIIQSVDHSLRLFTRLKALGVQIAIDDFGTGFSSLSLLRSLPIDRIKIDRAFVQALPDDKHSRELCRTIVQLASSLGM
-477 RGSQSAALHPPQGA
+477 AVTAEGIETQPQRQFLQSLRCEEGQGYLFSHP
-491 GGTDRHRRLRHRFL
+491 L
-505 FPEPA
+505 PEP
-510 QEPAHRSHQDR
+510 
-521 QGLRPGVARRQAQ
+521 
-534 PRAVPYHSPAGQLPR
+534 QLPS
-549 HGRHG
+549 
-554 GRDRNPAPAPVPAI
+554 
-568 PALRGGT
+568 L
-575 GLPVQPSPARTPAAF
+575 LPVR
-590 PAPRPPLSLGRA
+590 
-602 TTQAK
+602 
-607 KGAHG
+607 H
-612 SLLLHHHGFPP
+612 
-623 AIFVAIQKSN
+623 
-633 CPRETKV
+633 

>member
-20 PHELQQLFA
+20 PYELQQLFA

-98 VGFSRAASPARWQV
+98 VGFSRAASSARWQV

-122 IFSGIFLVMRES
+122 TFSGIFLVMRES

-154 LHALRLYQAEARLQH
+154 LHALHLYQAEARLQH

-255 VLLPAIRDTRDLL
+255 VLLPAIRDTQDLQ

-423 WLAEGLAVPRLSVN
+423 WLAEGRAVPRLSVN

-469 VTESIIQM
+469 VTESIIQSVDHSLRLFTRLKALGVQIAIDDFGTGFSSLSLLRSLPIDRIKIDRAFVQALPDDKHSRELCRTIVQLASSLGM
-477 RGSQSAALHPPQGA
+477 AVTAEGIETQPQRQFLQSLRCEEGQGYLFSHP
-491 GGTDRHRRLRHRFL
+491 L
-505 FPEPA
+505 PEP
-510 QEPAHRSHQDR
+510 
-521 QGLRPGVARRQAQ
+521 
-534 PRAVPYHSPAGQLPR
+534 QLPS
-549 HGRHG
+549 
-554 GRDRNPAPAPVPAI
+554 
-568 PALRGGT
+568 L
-575 GLPVQPSPARTPAAF
+575 LPVR
-590 PAPRPPLSLGRA
+590 
-602 TTQAK
+602 
-607 KGAHG
+607 H
-612 SLLLHHHGFPP
+612 
-623 AIFVAIQKSN
+623 
-633 CPRETKV
+633 